1 MVRMR
6 AVVFLVLV
14 GVALANIA
22 FDEWSKEHGKI
33 YNSWRERQYRQVRYL
48 ELITE
53 LYLVTWPTLQPI
65 TELCL
70 IT

>member
-53 LYLVTWPTLQPI
+53 LYLVT
-65 TELCL
+65 
-70 IT
+70 